1 MGETAVLAMYDV
13 RGIQNYIFKTNRVKE
28 IIGAS
33 RLVETIIE
41 DAFLEAASTCI
52 KDGIVISQWTECSK
66 VQELEI
72 IHDKNVKA
80 QILFIGG
87 GNAYILYQDRDIC
100 LAVNR
105 YMSKYVLEHTYSLQ
119 LAVAVIDKSDNY
131 YNDYK
136 RLNQEMTRIKQSMP
150 MTKYVGALP
159 ITQSDN
165 ITGYPLTKGEDGE
178 KICTEVRLKLKTLE
192 TLKKEGKEKF
202 FDSLITQKGEDSQ
215 LAIVHIDGNNLGIRI
230 RELMEDK
237 ELGDSYEK
245 SVQRMRTISQ
255 NIKREFENTF
265 HDMEAYLNNWVQ
277 SDANTK
283 LKKDGSPV
291 YLRKIIL
298 AGDDVTFVCNANIA
312 MSLVEYFVNSISTKL
327 LFERENLSEEENRKR
342 YGFSVCAGIAYI
354 YSHFP
359 FSTGYIVAEECC
371 DSAKK
376 RAKEAQYQVDGQAG
390 NWIDFQICKSVQV
403 GNLEKNRSDN
413 YRIHDGSYL
422 LRRPY
427 YLSGKAENAQMDE
440 QCREY
445 DFKMFKE
452 QMAFFSNSDLD
463 KEKDDKKDKA
473 DKEDKEKMPRS
484 FVKDMRNTYPYGK
497 NEMDKLILF
506 AKSRDRVMPDGS
518 EEAFIQGVAKWYDAL
533 EMVDFYVDME
543 KGEA

>member
-41 DAFLEAASTCI
+41 DAFLAAAQACIPKGKVITAWAACAKDEKLEFLQDEA
-52 KDGIVISQWTECSK
+52 
-66 VQELEI
+66 
-72 IHDKNVKA
+72 VKA

-87 GNAYILYQDRDIC
+87 GNAYILYREKELC

-119 LAVAVIDKSDNY
+119 LAVAVIEKSENY
-131 YNDYK
+131 YVDYK

-159 ITQSDN
+159 VTQSDA
-165 ITGYPLTKGEDGE
+165 ITGYPLTKGKDGE
-178 KICTEVRLKLKTLE
+178 KLCTEVRLKLKALE
-192 TLKKEGKEKF
+192 SLKKEGKERF
-202 FDSLITQKGEDSQ
+202 FDHLITQKGEESQ

-230 RELMEDK
+230 RELMEDQ

-255 NIKREFENTF
+255 NIKREFEQTF
-265 HDMEAYLNNWVQ
+265 QEMETYLQNWVQ

-283 LKKDGSPV
+283 LKKEGNPV

-298 AGDDVTFVCNANIA
+298 AGDDVTFVCNASVA
-312 MSLVEYFVNSISTKL
+312 LSLVEYFVNSISTKL
-327 LFERENLSEEENRKR
+327 LFQRENLSKEENLKR

-359 FSTGYIVAEECC
+359 FRTGYVVAEECC

-376 RAKEAQYQVDGQAG
+376 RAKEARHQTWGQSG
-390 NWIDFQICKSVQV
+390 NWVDFQICKSVQV
-403 GNLEKNRSDN
+403 GNLDKNRDDN
-413 YRIHDGSYL
+413 YQIFDGSYL
-422 LRRPY
+422 LKRPY
-427 YLSGKAENAQMDE
+427 YLSGKAKNAQMDE
-440 QCREY
+440 QCKAF
-445 DFKMFKE
+445 DFKGFKDE
-452 QMAFFSNSDLD
+452 IAFFSDTD
-463 KEKDDKKDKA
+463 T
-473 DKEDKEKMPRS
+473 MPRS

-497 NEMDKLILF
+497 NEMDKLISF
-506 AKSRDRVMPDGS
+506 ARSRDRVMPDQT
-518 EEAFIQGVAKWYDAL
+518 EDAFAEGVAKWYDAL
-533 EMVDFYVDME
+533 EMLDFYVDM
-543 KGEA
+543 GEV